1 MPEAG
6 AGILAA
12 RPGGFYNDPRLLAGR
27 AANMQRDELNSLLAE
42 IRGVRDRTMAE
53 LSDIP
58 ESDFAVPVD
67 LPRWNEVRRVLLR
80 FGEHMREHA
89 NQLEKAREDLQ
100 RSRTMPQH
108 MLAEAERAWGQVLAA
123 TTGLEDDDLDA
134 SPAPGSWSVR
144 TVLAHMLESE
154 QRYLDAVRRVR
165 ADASDRD

>member
-1 MPEAG
+1 MPEAE

-12 RPGGFYNDPRLLAGR
+12 RRDGFYNDPRPLAGQ

-42 IRGVRDRTMAE
+42 IRGVRNRTMAE

-67 LPRWNEVRRVLLR
+67 LPRWDEVRRVLLR

-108 MLAEAERAWGQVLAA
+108 MLAEAERA
-123 TTGLEDDDLDA
+123 
-134 SPAPGSWSVR
+134 
-144 TVLAHMLESE
+144 
-154 QRYLDAVRRVR
+154 
-165 ADASDRD
+165 